1 MYSVDEKGLLGIF
14 EVDCVYMLTFSV
26 STLLSTTFY
35 NSSMQFID
43 SIITWN
49 VHVHIT
55 ARYLASTVCN
65 LCRGEGSADQWTN
78 ISLATDIRVQRQCYL
93 YVGVSLKD
101 VLTSL
106 VNEPLVSSV
115 HVMPIACKIWTAIA
129 LIFHTDVA
137 EVAFNRC
144 ITTNETK
151 EFSEN
156 VIGENEVHATSDN
169 FKVDFNY
176 EFLEDFQD
184 KHSSDR

>member
-1 MYSVDEKGLLGIF
+1 MLSICWCKPKGCADL
-14 EVDCVYMLTFSV
+14 
-26 STLLSTTFY
+26 
-35 NSSMQFID
+35 
-43 SIITWN
+43 II
-49 VHVHIT
+49 
-55 ARYLASTVCN
+55 
-65 LCRGEGSADQWTN
+65 
-78 ISLATDIRVQRQCYL
+78 
-93 YVGVSLKD
+93 
-101 VLTSL
+101 
-106 VNEPLVSSV
+106 VNEPLVSFV

-156 VIGENEVHATSDN
+156 VIRENEVHATSDN

-184 KHSSDR
+184 KQTGEGTRQVQGRKVWLLGFHHQV